1 MKRKRKGGRISQ
13 GQNGDPSRGDNP
25 AQQIPTPKDLPLN
38 EALQPKPR
46 RGRCR
51 ADQGKERST
60 ATIYVAIYNV
70 RSLAHSDN
78 LKRLQEQIFQDDKM
92 PLSLKRQVFDQ
103 CVLPTMTYGCQTWS
117 LTKATTQRLRTA
129 QRAME
134 RKMLKAKLKD
144 KIPCREIRAK
154 TNIKDV
160 VKFAA
165 KQKWKWA
172 GHVARLN
179 DNRWTKRITDWQP
192 RYGKRS
198 RGRQAKRWRD
208 DIVQM
213 KGITWGRDAGQR
225 DDWRRDAEGY
235 ILQWMDGASV

>member
-1 MKRKRKGGRISQ
+1 
-13 GQNGDPSRGDNP
+13 
-25 AQQIPTPKDLPLN
+25 
-38 EALQPKPR
+38 
-46 RGRCR
+46 
-51 ADQGKERST
+51 
-60 ATIYVAIYNV
+60 
-70 RSLAHSDN
+70 
-78 LKRLQEQIFQDDKM
+78 
-92 PLSLKRQVFDQ
+92 
-103 CVLPTMTYGCQTWS
+103 
-117 LTKATTQRLRTA
+117 
-129 QRAME
+129 
-134 RKMLKAKLKD
+134 MLKAKLKD

-198 RGRQAKRWRD
+198 RGRQLKRWRD

-225 DDWRRDAEGY
+225 DDWRRDADGY

>member
-1 MKRKRKGGRISQ
+1 MCIHLCVLTISQ
-13 GQNGDPSRGDNP
+13 SN
-25 AQQIPTPKDLPLN
+25 
-38 EALQPKPR
+38 
-46 RGRCR
+46 
-51 ADQGKERST
+51 
-60 ATIYVAIYNV
+60 
-70 RSLAHSDN
+70 
-78 LKRLQEQIFQDDKM
+78 F
-92 PLSLKRQVFDQ
+92 
-103 CVLPTMTYGCQTWS
+103 CVLLIIWY
-117 LTKATTQRLRTA
+117 
-129 QRAME
+129 
-134 RKMLKAKLKD
+134 MLD
-144 KIPCREIRAK
+144 KCFSRHGILSFSFALPCREIRAK

-198 RGRQAKRWRD
+198 RGRQVKRWRD

>member
-1 MKRKRKGGRISQ
+1 MLLISLSEILLGLFVRIFS
-13 GQNGDPSRGDNP
+13 GKPF
-25 AQQIPTPKDLPLN
+25 TPGLFKLIIL
-38 EALQPKPR
+38 
-46 RGRCR
+46 
-51 ADQGKERST
+51 
-60 ATIYVAIYNV
+60 
-70 RSLAHSDN
+70 SD
-78 LKRLQEQIFQDDKM
+78 I
-92 PLSLKRQVFDQ
+92 
-103 CVLPTMTYGCQTWS
+103 
-117 LTKATTQRLRTA
+117 TTQRLRTA

-172 GHVARLN
+172 GHVALN

-198 RGRQAKRWRD
+198 RGRQVKRWRD

-225 DDWRRDAEGY
+225 DDWRRDAEAY
-235 ILQWMDGASV
+235 ILQWIYITVWLRVSVAMMSVFRIPFFYPSCLSFFLFGKRKVYFLKLH

>member
-1 MKRKRKGGRISQ
+1 
-13 GQNGDPSRGDNP
+13 
-25 AQQIPTPKDLPLN
+25 
-38 EALQPKPR
+38 
-46 RGRCR
+46 
-51 ADQGKERST
+51 
-60 ATIYVAIYNV
+60 
-70 RSLAHSDN
+70 
-78 LKRLQEQIFQDDKM
+78 
-92 PLSLKRQVFDQ
+92 
-103 CVLPTMTYGCQTWS
+103 
-117 LTKATTQRLRTA
+117 
-129 QRAME
+129 
-134 RKMLKAKLKD
+134 MLKAKLKD

-213 KGITWGRDAGQR
+213 KGITGAEMPDSETTG
-225 DDWRRDAEGY
+225 DVMRRATSCSGWTEPRYNG
-235 ILQWMDGASV
+235 I

>member
-1 MKRKRKGGRISQ
+1 
-13 GQNGDPSRGDNP
+13 
-25 AQQIPTPKDLPLN
+25 
-38 EALQPKPR
+38 
-46 RGRCR
+46 
-51 ADQGKERST
+51 
-60 ATIYVAIYNV
+60 
-70 RSLAHSDN
+70 
-78 LKRLQEQIFQDDKM
+78 M

-198 RGRQAKRWRD
+198 RGRQVKRWRD

-235 ILQWMDGASV
+235 ILQWMDGASSERASESDIQKIYETAYSAIMFVLLASFKRQSDSRPFLFVAARALSQRLSYLGLKPLFGCRAFNTSETE

>member
-1 MKRKRKGGRISQ
+1 
-13 GQNGDPSRGDNP
+13 
-25 AQQIPTPKDLPLN
+25 
-38 EALQPKPR
+38 
-46 RGRCR
+46 
-51 ADQGKERST
+51 
-60 ATIYVAIYNV
+60 
-70 RSLAHSDN
+70 
-78 LKRLQEQIFQDDKM
+78 M

-192 RYGKRS
+192 RYGKR
-198 RGRQAKRWRD
+198 
-208 DIVQM
+208 
-213 KGITWGRDAGQR
+213 ITR
-225 DDWRRDAEGY
+225 
-235 ILQWMDGASV
+235 

>member
-1 MKRKRKGGRISQ
+1 MQ
-13 GQNGDPSRGDNP
+13 GPRPCSWLERWKSGMLLLNLWPRWFVFCW
-25 AQQIPTPKDLPLN
+25 AQQDLCYPQSRFLQGDLQTQRQYQALAPT
-38 EALQPKPR
+38 LQL
-46 RGRCR
+46 
-51 ADQGKERST
+51 T
-60 ATIYVAIYNV
+60 
-70 RSLAHSDN
+70 SLY
-78 LKRLQEQIFQDDKM
+78 
-92 PLSLKRQVFDQ
+92 SLT
-103 CVLPTMTYGCQTWS
+103 CIIYGCQTWS
-117 LTKATTQRLRTA
+117 LTKATTQRLRKA

-192 RYGKRS
+192 KYGKRS

-213 KGITWGRDAGQR
+213 KGITWGRDARQR

>member
-1 MKRKRKGGRISQ
+1 MMFRYF
-13 GQNGDPSRGDNP
+13 P
-25 AQQIPTPKDLPLN
+25 
-38 EALQPKPR
+38 
-46 RGRCR
+46 
-51 ADQGKERST
+51 
-60 ATIYVAIYNV
+60 
-70 RSLAHSDN
+70 
-78 LKRLQEQIFQDDKM
+78 
-92 PLSLKRQVFDQ
+92 VFFF

-179 DNRWTKRITDWQP
+179 DNRWTKRITDWQNM
-192 RYGKRS
+192 
-198 RGRQAKRWRD
+198 AKDHEVDRWRD
-208 DIVQM
+208 GETTSCRWKESLGAEMPDSETTGDVM
-213 KGITWGRDAGQR
+213 RRATSCSGWTEPRYNGIFQWLKVKSRYLIKLNKNYDF
-225 DDWRRDAEGY
+225 WR
-235 ILQWMDGASV
+235 

>member
-1 MKRKRKGGRISQ
+1 MQWNRQFNIRLEARRISASIIKLVTT
-13 GQNGDPSRGDNP
+13 D
-25 AQQIPTPKDLPLN
+25 
-38 EALQPKPR
+38 LQP
-46 RGRCR
+46 
-51 ADQGKERST
+51 
-60 ATIYVAIYNV
+60 
-70 RSLAHSDN
+70 
-78 LKRLQEQIFQDDKM
+78 
-92 PLSLKRQVFDQ
+92 
-103 CVLPTMTYGCQTWS
+103 
-117 LTKATTQRLRTA
+117 LTLVEKL
-129 QRAME
+129 
-134 RKMLKAKLKD
+134 KLKD
-144 KIPCREIRAK
+144 KTPCREIRAK

-198 RGRQAKRWRD
+198 RGRQVKRWRD

-235 ILQWMDGASV
+235 TLQWMDGASV

>member
-1 MKRKRKGGRISQ
+1 ME
-13 GQNGDPSRGDNP
+13 
-25 AQQIPTPKDLPLN
+25 L
-38 EALQPKPR
+38 
-46 RGRCR
+46 
-51 ADQGKERST
+51 
-60 ATIYVAIYNV
+60 
-70 RSLAHSDN
+70 
-78 LKRLQEQIFQDDKM
+78 F
-92 PLSLKRQVFDQ
+92 
-103 CVLPTMTYGCQTWS
+103 LPTMTYGCQMWS

-198 RGRQAKRWRD
+198 RGRQVKRWRD
-208 DIVQM
+208 RYN
-213 KGITWGRDAGQR
+213 GIKKRKQASFPFFLYSGNRCAHFFLHLLNLDNRRQSDLRDQYALTLS
-225 DDWRRDAEGY
+225 WH
-235 ILQWMDGASV
+235 

>member
-1 MKRKRKGGRISQ
+1 MRTPHNDLRMPNVVIDQSYHPETENSTES
-13 GQNGDPSRGDNP
+13 NGE
-25 AQQIPTPKDLPLN
+25 KDVEN
-38 EALQPKPR
+38 
-46 RGRCR
+46 
-51 ADQGKERST
+51 
-60 ATIYVAIYNV
+60 
-70 RSLAHSDN
+70 
-78 LKRLQEQIFQDDKM
+78 
-92 PLSLKRQVFDQ
+92 
-103 CVLPTMTYGCQTWS
+103 
-117 LTKATTQRLRTA
+117 
-129 QRAME
+129 
-134 RKMLKAKLKD
+134 KAKRKD

-179 DNRWTKRITDWQP
+179 YNRWTKRITDWQP

-198 RGRQAKRWRD
+198 RGRQVKRWRD

-213 KGITWGRDAGQR
+213 KGMTLGRDAGQR

-235 ILQWMDGASV
+235 ILQWMDRASLIRRSVDDLFVFIISKYLDLEAKLINMLSTIFNRMTNHMSSVPLLYLVN

>member
-1 MKRKRKGGRISQ
+1 MFLFSRKKNSVALNVVCKNERKVSISTFKK
-13 GQNGDPSRGDNP
+13 DN
-25 AQQIPTPKDLPLN
+25 L
-38 EALQPKPR
+38 E
-46 RGRCR
+46 
-51 ADQGKERST
+51 
-60 ATIYVAIYNV
+60 TIYSVTARYF
-70 RSLAHSDN
+70 
-78 LKRLQEQIFQDDKM
+78 IFQFCFQH
-92 PLSLKRQVFDQ
+92 LSLH
-103 CVLPTMTYGCQTWS
+103 CS
-117 LTKATTQRLRTA
+117 LCCSQSLG
-129 QRAME
+129 
-134 RKMLKAKLKD
+134 

-198 RGRQAKRWRD
+198 RGRQVKRWRD

-235 ILQWMDGASV
+235 ILQWVDGASV

>member
-1 MKRKRKGGRISQ
+1 
-13 GQNGDPSRGDNP
+13 
-25 AQQIPTPKDLPLN
+25 
-38 EALQPKPR
+38 
-46 RGRCR
+46 
-51 ADQGKERST
+51 
-60 ATIYVAIYNV
+60 
-70 RSLAHSDN
+70 
-78 LKRLQEQIFQDDKM
+78 M

-198 RGRQAKRWRD
+198 RGRQVKRWRD

-213 KGITWGRDAGQR
+213 KGITWGRDAGQW
-225 DDWRRDAEGY
+225 DDWRRGAEGY

>member
-1 MKRKRKGGRISQ
+1 
-13 GQNGDPSRGDNP
+13 
-25 AQQIPTPKDLPLN
+25 
-38 EALQPKPR
+38 
-46 RGRCR
+46 
-51 ADQGKERST
+51 
-60 ATIYVAIYNV
+60 
-70 RSLAHSDN
+70 
-78 LKRLQEQIFQDDKM
+78 
-92 PLSLKRQVFDQ
+92 
-103 CVLPTMTYGCQTWS
+103 
-117 LTKATTQRLRTA
+117 
-129 QRAME
+129 
-134 RKMLKAKLKD
+134 MLKAKLKD

-192 RYGKRS
+192 RYGNRS